1 MAEERIIGHMNKE
14 HTISLYDYLFHYG
27 GVSLD
32 PFDSRTSVKMTGIDL
47 ESITLS
53 FRRVE
58 GQEDEKKIIP
68 INPPMDTMVSARNV
82 LVDMAREA
90 ANAQQFSPHQIK
102 EYIPPSFAPMEVITI
117 SVTIFTIIVAIYP
130 SIALFFPY
138 IGPIVYTRP
147 LLPLGTCLATHSAES
162 LLVLSPLLRKYRV
175 PPPNRLKWVLNHL
188 IEGYPTIQR
197 FNAITAKLEH

>member
-1 MAEERIIGHMNKE
+1 MAEERIIGHMNKD
-14 HTISLYDYLFHYG
+14 HPLSLYDYLSHYG

-32 PFDSRTSVKMTGIDL
+32 PFDSRTSVTMTGIDL

-58 GQEDEKKIIP
+58 GQEEEKKVIP

-82 LVDMAREA
+82 LVDMARES
-90 ANAQQFSPHQIK
+90 ANAHQFSPYQVK
-102 EYIPPSFAPMEVITI
+102 DYSPPSFAPMEALTI
-117 SVTIFTIIVAIYP
+117 SLTLFTVVVALFP

-138 IGPIVYTRP
+138 IGPIVFARP
-147 LLPLGTCLATHSAES
+147 LLPLGTCLATHCAES
-162 LLVLSPLLRKYRV
+162 LLVLRPLLRKYRV
-175 PPPNRLKWVLNHL
+175 PPPARLKWVLSHL

-197 FNAITAKLEH
+197 FKAITAKLES